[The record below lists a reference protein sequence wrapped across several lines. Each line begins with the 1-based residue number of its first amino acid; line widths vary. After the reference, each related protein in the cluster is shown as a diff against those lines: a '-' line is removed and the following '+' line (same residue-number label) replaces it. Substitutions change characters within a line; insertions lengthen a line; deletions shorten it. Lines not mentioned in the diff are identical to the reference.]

1 MNKIQI
7 NKKKNHSNETKNCK
21 LIRSTAQSKFSFI
34 FTCFNKSLLE
44 TDIANAQQQPDCIND
59 GYTYV
64 HDDNRDTFRLMSE
77 TYKPF
82 ALLNALQL
90 FLTLV

>member
-7 NKKKNHSNETKNCK
+7 NRKKNHSNETKYCK
-21 LIRSTAQSKFSFI
+21 LMRSTAQSKFSFI

-44 TDIANAQQQPDCIND
+44 TDIAND

-82 ALLNALQL
+82 ALLNTLQL
-90 FLTLV
+90 FLALV